1 MQSLNRDTQ
10 NANQKLEKQ
19 DLQAVQERQEMAQ
32 VTQAGINHLVGDK
45 LEEADKKR
53 QEADAIEKEN
63 PEKATA

>member
-1 MQSLNRDTQ
+1 M
-10 NANQKLEKQ
+10 
-19 DLQAVQERQEMAQ
+19 QERQEMAQ

-63 PEKATA
+63 LEKATALRECFFKIYILMALRAQASDEK